1 MLRELRLVFGTRT
14 APPSAVETSIMLI
27 DGCKLSTL
35 EVSEQLGTAVCYYV
49 VYDVSN
55 TTHKELSMLFNVNH
69 AVIFPWLGL
78 AAFWAITAISAKR
91 SLRSQ
96 SSAARL
102 YHLLFMTA
110 VFSLL
115 FRQDLRIGLLRLRIV
130 PASPQAAYIG
140 LALTSLGAAFAIWA
154 RSTLGG
160 NWSASV
166 TVKENHSLVH
176 YGPYRFVRHPIY
188 AGGLLAMLGTA
199 VVYGETGCF
208 VAVAIAFVGWWL
220 KARIEEEF
228 MTQQFG
234 EDYRRYQ
241 KDVKQLIPFVL

>member
-1 MLRELRLVFGTRT
+1 
-14 APPSAVETSIMLI
+14 
-27 DGCKLSTL
+27 
-35 EVSEQLGTAVCYYV
+35 
-49 VYDVSN
+49 
-55 TTHKELSMLFNVNH
+55 MLFNVSH

-78 AAFWAITAISAKR
+78 AAFWVITAISAKR
-91 SLRSQ
+91 SLRRQ

-199 VVYGETGCF
+199 VVYGEAGCF
-208 VAVAIAFVGWWL
+208 VAVALAFVGWWL

>member
-1 MLRELRLVFGTRT
+1 M
-14 APPSAVETSIMLI
+14 
-27 DGCKLSTL
+27 
-35 EVSEQLGTAVCYYV
+35 Q
-49 VYDVSN
+49 
-55 TTHKELSMLFNVNH
+55 FNVNQ
-69 AVIFPWLGL
+69 AITVLWLVLG
-78 AAFWAITAISAKR
+78 AFWVITAVGAKR
-91 SLRSQ
+91 SLRRQ
-96 SSAARL
+96 SNTARL
-102 YHLLFMTA
+102 YHVLFMTA
-110 VFSLL
+110 VFALL
-115 FRQDLRIGLLRLRIV
+115 FRHDLRIGLLGLRIV

-140 LALTSLGAAFAIWA
+140 LALTSLGATLAIWA

-166 TVKENHSLVH
+166 TVKENHLFVH
-176 YGPYRFVRHPIY
+176 HGPYRLVRHPIY

-199 VVYGETGCF
+199 VVHGEAGCF

-220 KARIEEEF
+220 KTRIEEEF